1 MRSAF
6 SGFSGSS
13 GPSPSSRAA
22 RRTRRVTTCTALVLS
37 AGMLFSTPAVADSA
51 PRPVPKAPTQERTT
65 PSRLD
70 LSPLAGPS
78 DRARTAQAS
87 AAVKPRFDVDGD
99 GKSDLINRE
108 WDGAVYTVLTS
119 DARGGAWTGVGGST
133 VLTHDIVPI
142 GDQDGSG
149 GPEVLTLTKYGRLEL
164 FSNASATSGTFRWG
178 GSGWNIY
185 NKVFSPGDVNR
196 DGRADLMGREHNGD
210 LYLYLATGSTATPFG
225 GRKKIGPGWGVYDQ
239 VVGIG
244 DNDGDGLGDVVAR
257 GTDGTLY
264 FYGST
269 GDTAAPFK
277 RRKAIGPGWNTYNQI
292 SAADDLDGD
301 GRADLYA
308 RDRKGALWGYKGL
321 GDGRYG
327 PRQRIAADGDYVS
340 VDQFGGGGGIPSS
353 GKNAFLGRDT
363 RGTLFWY
370 GGLNTGQITARKQW
384 GDVGGWA
391 GANIAYVSSTDRYTY
406 GHLLETYR
414 GRLYDGDVD
423 LGGGWQ
429 IYNLLI
435 GPGDLSG
442 DGKGDLLARDGSGVL
457 WLYRGNGEG
466 TSFAGRVRVGAGWSG
481 FNRIVGAG
489 DYSGDGRTDLLAR
502 DGAGVLWMYRG
513 TGSATTP
520 FSGRVRIGAGWGGYK
535 QLVAPGDLDGD
546 GKGDLLAVAANG
558 ELFRYLATGTGTF
571 SPRARIGTGFQTYAS
586 LY

>member
-1 MRSAF
+1 
-6 SGFSGSS
+6 
-13 GPSPSSRAA
+13 
-22 RRTRRVTTCTALVLS
+22 
-37 AGMLFSTPAVADSA
+37 MLFSTPAVADSA
-51 PRPVPKAPTQERTT
+51 PRPVPKAPTQDRTT

-119 DARGGAWTGVGGST
+119 GTGGAWKGVGGST

-185 NKVFSPGDVNR
+185 NKVFSPGDVNG
-196 DGRADLMGREHNGD
+196 DGRADLMARRHNGD
-210 LYLYLATGSTATPFG
+210 LYLYLATGSATAPFG
-225 GRKKIGPGWGVYDQ
+225 APTKIGYSWGLYDQ
-239 VVGIG
+239 IVGVG
-244 DNDGDGLGDVVAR
+244 DNDGDGKGDVVAR
-257 GTDGTLY
+257 DTNGGLF

-269 GDTAAPFK
+269 GNTAEPLKA
-277 RRKAIGPGWNTYNQI
+277 RKSIGTGWNVYNQI
-292 SAADDLDGD
+292 VAADDANGD
-301 GRADLYA
+301 GRADLMA

-321 GDGRYG
+321 GDGRLST
-327 PRQRIAADGDYVS
+327 RQLIAENGKFLS
-340 VDQFGGGGGIPSS
+340 VDQFGTGGGVPSS
-353 GKNAFLGRDT
+353 GKTAFLARNA

-370 GGLNTGQITARKQW
+370 GGENNGLLTPVEQW
-384 GDVGGWA
+384 NEVGDWN
-391 GANIAYVSSTDRYTY
+391 GANISFVSSLDSNTY
-406 GHLLETYR
+406 GDLLETYR
-414 GRLYDGDVD
+414 GRLYRGDID

-466 TSFAGRVRVGAGWSG
+466 TSFAGRVRVGAGWGG

-489 DYSGDGRTDLLAR
+489 DYSGDGRTDLVAR
-502 DGAGVLWMYRG
+502 DGAGVLWLYKG

-520 FSGRVRIGAGWGGYK
+520 FGARLKIGAGWGAYK
-535 QLVAPGDLDGD
+535 QLVAPGDIDGD
-546 GKGDLLAVAANG
+546 SKGDLLGVASNG
-558 ELFRYLATGTGTF
+558 ELFRYVSTGKDNGTHTF
-571 SPRARIGTGFQTYAS
+571 SPRVRIGTGYQIYPN